1 MSTWLRYNWAGMI
14 GIVGKSGRLGG
25 RYIWDVGEWEERVV
39 WYVGVLEKG
48 REMGGLNSW
57 PRIGWF
63 FTVRPR

>member
-1 MSTWLRYNWAGMI
+1 ML
-14 GIVGKSGRLGG
+14 VGVWVLGDCEV
-25 RYIWDVGEWEERVV
+25 IWDVGEWEERVV